1 MVDSREGGRCDGQ
14 NHITAT
20 FRDFTAWNKEI
31 GVEIVEGGAI
41 RFENMTL
48 LDNEKCGIELIHP
61 VGAPV

>member
-41 RFENMTL
+41 RFEKY
-48 LDNEKCGIELIHP
+48 DS
-61 VGAPV
+61 VGQ